1 MERRHFLKT
10 AVLGAVAGTVGLKGM
25 KLFASEKT
33 APGTIPG
40 KDDIPD
46 LVAIM
51 GGEPEQLYARAI
63 QEMGGMSRY
72 IKRNESSCKAEHR
85 MGQKPR
91 IRCLHQSG
99 TCGCH
104 NQGLPGSRSFSG
116 KSV

>member
-40 KDDIPD
+40 KDNIPD

-51 GGEPEQLYARAI
+51 GENPNNFMPGPFRKWVACPGISNPE
-63 QEMGGMSRY
+63 
-72 IKRNESSCKAEHR
+72 
-85 MGQKPR
+85 
-91 IRCLHQSG
+91 
-99 TCGCH
+99 
-104 NQGLPGSRSFSG
+104 
-116 KSV
+116 